1 MNDHTPT
8 DIVYAE
14 FAPPPALRA
23 YVRCFWRLR
32 CATPLSEVP
41 PAEPILPDGC
51 VEVVLHLGE
60 PFSRRDNDALV
71 RQPKQLLAGQITT
84 AIVLQ
89 PSTTMDVW
97 GIRLHPWAAGA
108 FLGLPSVEL
117 RDRVLSLDEL
127 SASLARALSG
137 VADEEGD
144 DAQLAF
150 LVRVLSTH
158 VASVAQPEARMRHV
172 VAHVVARNDDYS
184 VRRLAKELG
193 LGTRRVD
200 AMFSDHVGLSPKQ
213 LLRIFRFQRALAM
226 RRTMPSV
233 PWASIALRAGY
244 YDQAHLVRDARAIAG
259 ATPTELLLSSG
270 GLTEIFLAT
279 DSGGAD

>member
-1 MNDHTPT
+1 MLPGSSHL
-8 DIVYAE
+8 
-14 FAPPPALRA
+14 AL
-23 YVRCFWRLR
+23 FL
-32 CATPLSEVP
+32 
-41 PAEPILPDGC
+41 
-51 VEVVLHLGE
+51 
-60 PFSRRDNDALV
+60 
-71 RQPKQLLAGQITT
+71 TT

-137 VADEEGD
+137 VVDEEGD

-172 VAHVVARNDDYS
+172 VAHVVELMGDQGAREAWMRKFIGLFAIYIFFS
-184 VRRLAKELG
+184 VAK
-193 LGTRRVD
+193 RV
-200 AMFSDHVGLSPKQ
+200 S
-213 LLRIFRFQRALAM
+213 
-226 RRTMPSV
+226 
-233 PWASIALRAGY
+233 
-244 YDQAHLVRDARAIAG
+244 
-259 ATPTELLLSSG
+259 
-270 GLTEIFLAT
+270 
-279 DSGGAD
+279 